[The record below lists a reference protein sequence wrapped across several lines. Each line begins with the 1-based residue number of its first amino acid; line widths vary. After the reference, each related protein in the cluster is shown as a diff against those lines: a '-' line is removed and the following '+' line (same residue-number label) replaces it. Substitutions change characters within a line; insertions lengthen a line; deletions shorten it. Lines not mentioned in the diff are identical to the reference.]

1 MNKEIKELL
10 VEVENVNFS
19 NYRWRLTEEEID
31 RKLEEH
37 KEERRP
43 IAVYRGEK
51 EMLVVWS
58 E

>member
-10 VEVENVNFS
+10 VEVENVSFS

-31 RKLEEH
+31 RELEEY

-51 EMLVVWS
+51 ETLVVWS